1 MQTRKKIL
9 NMLQQMKNGHNC
21 TRNRLKLAN
30 AMHTC
35 RPQGNEKRKLRV
47 CLLKFKGFAARGC
60 PYCIFTRCIIKA
72 VRRQSVWP
80 LHCRLQML
88 MCKSY
93 YSWCSSQHRNRSPAS
108 SQISRLTA
116 QQKPRIIYTPLDGH
130 STFHSQ
136 TFLSLRTIMEK
147 IMQNFQKLVLE

>member
-9 NMLQQMKNGHNC
+9 NMLQQMENGHNC

-35 RPQGNEKRKLRV
+35 RPQGNEKRKLQV
-47 CLLKFKGFAARGC
+47 LKFKGFAARGC
-60 PYCIFTRCIIKA
+60 PYYIFTRCIIKA

-80 LHCRLQML
+80 LHCWLQML

-93 YSWCSSQHRNRSPAS
+93 YSWCSSQHPNRSPAS

-136 TFLSLRTIMEK
+136 GFLALRTNMDK
-147 IMQNFQKLVLE
+147 IIQTLMCYIK